1 MNSSALSVQAS
12 NGLSQWLHQQQ
23 MSLACT
29 TYQSNRLF
37 FVGCKKEGE
46 QLALHERLFDK
57 PMGLWWQPDMLLM
70 GCRYQLWE
78 LDNRLPQGQRHEG
91 GDRLY
96 VPRCS
101 YITGDI
107 NAHDV
112 AFDKQGRLLF
122 VNTDFSCLAV
132 YDPDYSFVPIWK
144 PPFISK
150 LAAEDRCHLNGV
162 ALCDGEPT
170 YMTACSQTD
179 DAAGWRN
186 CRRDG
191 GVVLS
196 IPDNAVIATG
206 LSMPHSPRWYRNRL
220 WLLNSGTGELGY
232 LDGAKF
238 IPTTFCPGFVRG
250 LAFNGDYAFVGLSQL
265 RSTSFG
271 GLQLEERL
279 AAMGKSAECG
289 MMVIDLNSGNIIH
302 WLFFTSVVS
311 ELFDIVVIPE
321 ALQPRALGLQEDA
334 IERLVTFPESNG
346 IVTTKPTVK
355 RPGQSV
361 PLRVAGLPSATSEA
375 EHVEQEIKYQ
385 RVFHLN
391 PDNLLPYDAMTYPSL
406 KLRWQTEPPRGEL
419 LGVSAS
425 VNGEMVGFAIGEKF
439 QAEGNV
445 TAELIS
451 LYVLPT
457 LRSLGI
463 ASRLFG
469 ELQRAIGQ
477 ALTDPQRLA
486 GLMMNE
492 LSIIH

>member
-1 MNSSALSVQAS
+1 MTSPQLSIQAS
-12 NGLSQWLHQQQ
+12 TNLASWLRQQQ

-37 FVGCKKEGE
+37 FLGCKEEGE

-70 GCRYQLWE
+70 GCRYQLLE
-78 LDNRLPQGQRHEG
+78 LANRLPAGQRHEG

-112 AFDKQGRLLF
+112 AFDKQGRLIF

-132 YDPDYSFVPIWK
+132 YDPNYSFVPIWK
-144 PPFISK
+144 PPFISR

-162 ALCDGEPT
+162 ALCDGEAT

-179 DAAGWRN
+179 EAAGWRN

-232 LDGAKF
+232 LDGEKF

-250 LAFNGDYAFVGLSQL
+250 LAFHGDYAIVGVSQL

-271 GLQLEERL
+271 GLMLEERL
-279 AAMGKSAECG
+279 AAVGESAKCG
-289 MMVIDLNSGNIIH
+289 IMVIDLNSGNIIH
-302 WLFFTSVVS
+302 WLFFTTVVS
-311 ELFDIVVIPE
+311 ELFDIVVIPN
-321 ALQPRALGLQEDA
+321 ARQPRALGLQDDA
-334 IERLVTFPESNG
+334 VERLVTFPESNG
-346 IVTTKPTVK
+346 IVITKPTVK
-355 RPGQSV
+355 RPGQSA
-361 PLRVAGLPSATSEA
+361 PLQVSGLPRSAD
-375 EHVEQEIKYQ
+375 EHSSLPHHEIKYQ

-391 PDNLLPYDAMTYPSL
+391 PDNLLPYDSMTFPSL
-406 KLRWQTEPPRGEL
+406 RQRWASQPPRGEL
-419 LGVSAS
+419 YGVSAS
-425 VNGEMVGFAIGEKF
+425 VQGEMVGFGI
-439 QAEGNV
+439 AERFMQQESV
-445 TAELIS
+445 VAELLS
-451 LYVLPT
+451 LFVLPEY
-457 LRSLGI
+457 RHQGV
-463 ASRLFG
+463 ADRL
-469 ELQRAIGQ
+469 
-477 ALTDPQRLA
+477 
-486 GLMMNE
+486 MNE
-492 LSIIH
+492 LQLSLAIPLANPQKL